1 MHSITFVYGER
12 TTPITVKV
20 RDVKIFTDCVVLGG
34 TIKVP
39 HRDIIQ
45 VRIQD
50 NKQDIWKTS
59 AISS

>member
-1 MHSITFVYGER
+1 MREVTFVYGDR
-12 TTPITVKV
+12 TTPITV
-20 RDVKIFTDCVVLGG
+20 RVKKIEIFTDCVVLGG

-39 HRDIIQ
+39 HRDVIQ

-50 NKQDIWKTS
+50 NKQNIWKTS